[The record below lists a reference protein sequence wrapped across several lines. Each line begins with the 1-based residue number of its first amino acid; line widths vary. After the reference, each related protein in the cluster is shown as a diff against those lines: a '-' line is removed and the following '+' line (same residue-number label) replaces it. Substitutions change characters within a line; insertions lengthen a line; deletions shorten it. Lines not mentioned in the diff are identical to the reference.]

1 MLFLCVLCVR
11 IYVRMLC
18 LCVCELHWTCPC
30 TLLLMV
36 WVIFVSCTNMFACV
50 YILLCLSSYVG
61 IVADEESRK
70 LGFSILRAT
79 YSVGG
84 ILNFFLASVM
94 PVYVN
99 VILLVFVVPVSI
111 ILYIVGELVYAKDR
125 A

>member
-1 MLFLCVLCVR
+1 M
-11 IYVRMLC
+11 
-18 LCVCELHWTCPC
+18 
-30 TLLLMV
+30 
-36 WVIFVSCTNMFACV
+36 
-50 YILLCLSSYVG
+50 G

-99 VILLVFVVPVSI
+99 VILLVVVVPVSI

-125 A
+125 AQIFPCCQEVVTEEEKDEKSFETQSLGPNGEGCYIYNSVYFETPL